1 MKSLYQKAFKVLEIS
16 FGEAHSSGVK
26 LFMEYR
32 YGKPRDL
39 RVQSVI
45 REQAIFNVD
54 LLKILDVEDE

>member
-1 MKSLYQKAFKVLEIS
+1 
-16 FGEAHSSGVK
+16 
-26 LFMEYR
+26 MEYR